1 MYILAGPPGVG
12 KSTVS
17 KRIAESLEK
26 SALLEGDDFYHQVI
40 GGYVP
45 AWQEN
50 NHLEI
55 FWKVCIDTIF
65 HYLQAGYDVIFNY
78 ILQTHFKDFETKF
91 VVLLVDGET
100 ILNRDKE
107 RREDC
112 QMGERCL
119 LLLQNF
125 KAANFQ
131 EKYILDTSNLSV
143 EESVN
148 EIIKKERFL
157 I

>member
-1 MYILAGPPGVG
+1 M
-12 KSTVS
+12 
-17 KRIAESLEK
+17 
-26 SALLEGDDFYHQVI
+26 
-40 GGYVP
+40 
-45 AWQEN
+45 
-50 NHLEI
+50 
-55 FWKVCIDTIF
+55 
-65 HYLQAGYDVIFNY
+65 IFNY

-112 QMGERCL
+112 QIGERCL

-125 KAANFQ
+125 
-131 EKYILDTSNLSV
+131 ILDTSKFSV
-143 EESVN
+143 EESVK